1 MGRKSIFKAKW
12 RIRKEEKGGKGSF
25 ANLESEASG
34 VTVNQVQNLEKW
46 FELGSL
52 LSSEDKRRD
61 SSFFVVILDGWPGH
75 L

>member
-1 MGRKSIFKAKW
+1 MGRRSIFKAKW
-12 RIRKEEKGGKGSF
+12 RIRKEEQGRKGSF

-34 VTVNQVQNLEKW
+34 VTVNQVQNLEKR

-52 LSSEDKRRD
+52 LSSEDKRRG
-61 SSFFVVILDGWPGH
+61 SSFFLVILDGWPGH